1 MRSSGRAHAL
11 GLALLAGMLV
21 SCDAPSVAPEEP
33 GYDPT
38 QLTGGQVYRWEQGRT
53 IAVYVDAT
61 DAPEGFDL
69 AAATRVAAARWNAV
83 ARYGQFELTTTPRAS
98 DADVVI
104 RFRFAP
110 SIVDLMDCEP
120 AGTGAGRT
128 AFCTDT
134 SPARVLPFLGTGGG
148 RVKVEVYVDPEAA
161 TDAQLAA
168 FGLTRQQYFQA
179 LVTHELGHVLGIGG
193 HSDDP
198 ADVMNGFPRVLVP
211 SADDVR
217 ALDWVWLRAPDLV
230 L

>member
-1 MRSSGRAHAL
+1 MRSSPHTRAL
-11 GLALLAGMLV
+11 GLALLAAV
-21 SCDAPSVAPEEP
+21 VASCDAPSVAPEEP

-53 IAVYVDAT
+53 IAVYVDET

-69 AAATRVAAARWNAV
+69 AAATGVAVARWNAV
-83 ARYGQFELTTTPRAS
+83 ARYGQYELATTPRS
-98 DADVVI
+98 SEADVVI

-120 AGTGAGRT
+120 AGSGAGRT

-134 SPARVLPFLGTGGG
+134 SPVRVLPFLGTGGG

-161 TDAQLAA
+161 TDAQLQA
-168 FGLTRQQYFQA
+168 FGVTRQQFFQG
-179 LVTHELGHVLGIGG
+179 LVTHEFGHVLGIGG
-193 HSDDP
+193 HSGDP
-198 ADVMNGFPRVLVP
+198 ADVMNGFPRVQAP

-217 ALDWVWLRAPDLV
+217 ALDWVWLRAPDL
-230 L
+230 LL